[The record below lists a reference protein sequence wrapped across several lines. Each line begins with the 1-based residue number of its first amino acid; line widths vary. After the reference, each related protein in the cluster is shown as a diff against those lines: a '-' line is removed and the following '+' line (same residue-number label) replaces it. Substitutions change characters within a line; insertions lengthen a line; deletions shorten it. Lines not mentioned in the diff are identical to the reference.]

1 MRKLLLL
8 AMTLGLVA
16 AACAGSTEDTTTTAA
31 DAATTT
37 MAATTTSSGVD
48 STTTTE
54 SDTTTTS
61 GETAEGTD
69 DCLVGTWLFDTE
81 AFVGNFSTLFQ
92 DAGMPDAEVTALDG
106 DYTVEMTADGAFTG
120 TRDGWGFIIESDQ
133 GNFTIEFDGTET
145 GTWSADGS
153 TLTVENRSSDIDITA
168 TAESGGQ
175 EVELPQGQI
184 PIETPEGVASNNDYE
199 CSGDVLTLT
208 NSGIETTL
216 NRS

>member
-1 MRKLLLL
+1 MRRLSIIAIALSLL
-8 AMTLGLVA
+8 A
-16 AACAGSTEDTTTTAA
+16 AACAGSAEDTTTTASEE
-31 DAATTT
+31 TTT
-37 MAATTTSSGVD
+37 TVAETTTSTD
-48 STTTTE
+48 ADTTTTAE
-54 SDTTTTS
+54 EDTTTTS

-69 DCLVGTWLFDTE
+69 QCLVGTWLFDTE

-106 DYTVEMTADGAFTG
+106 DYTVEMTVEGTFTG
-120 TRDGWGFIIESDQ
+120 NRDGWGFVIESEQ
-133 GNFTIEFDGTET
+133 GNFTIEFNGTET

-175 EVELPQGQI
+175 EVELPQGQV
-184 PIETPEGVASNNDYE
+184 PIETPEGIASNNDYE

-208 NSGIETTL
+208 SSGIETTL

>member
-1 MRKLLLL
+1 MPKLLLIAVIL
-8 AMTLGLVA
+8 SLVA
-16 AACAGSTEDTTTTAA
+16 AACADSSADTTTTAGEATTTTAA
-31 DAATTT
+31 D
-37 MAATTTSSGVD
+37 TTTSTAAD
-48 STTTTE
+48 P
-54 SDTTTTS
+54 TTTS
-61 GETAEGTD
+61 GEGAEGTD
-69 DCLVGTWLFDTE
+69 QCLVGTWVFDTG
-81 AFVGNFSTLFQ
+81 AFVENFSTLFQ

-106 DYTVEMTADGAFTG
+106 DYTVEMTGDGTFTG
-120 TRDGWGFIIESDQ
+120 TRDGWGFVIESEQ
-133 GNFTIEFDGTET
+133 GNFTIEFNGTET

-153 TLTVENRSSDIDITA
+153 TLTVENRSSDIDISA

-175 EVELPQGQI
+175 EIELPQGQF